1 MHVWKYVTEICTRV
15 IYVHVQVYAHIASV
29 ERMASDLL
37 SSSNVCCVRLE

>member
-1 MHVWKYVTEICTRV
+1 MHVWTFVTEISARI
-15 IYVHVQVYAHIASV
+15 IYVHVKVYAHIASV